1 MKSNRYGNLFAQA
14 GAGAKLSQPRPED
27 AVDVRFAPLRNLVAQ
42 QGQAGAAPIDGV
54 MQSMSEFYTQL
65 RAAEESLSRGQV
77 STALSATGSKMR
89 ADADRYPEPVRT
101 VLRDLAQT
109 SSGQAAGA
117 AQENIKRA
125 VSGSASFCAK
135 AVAGKYPFAKSSGE
149 VLLDDFNKVF
159 SPGGQLDSFFA
170 GNLAQFVDTPTGRD
184 WTARPGMEASAP
196 PPATIRQYQRA
207 AVIRDSFFKPGA
219 AQAQVTVDVKLV
231 AVSGANELTF
241 EHDGKAN
248 KMSPGSVV
256 RVQWPA
262 LTPGAG
268 TKLTVAGAP
277 AITSEGPWALFR
289 VLDKGTV
296 QPGAQPGL
304 VRLAF
309 APDAKRSATLELQPT
324 SVNNPFQ
331 SRELYQFQCPGQK

>member
-1 MKSNRYGNLFAQA
+1 
-14 GAGAKLSQPRPED
+14 
-27 AVDVRFAPLRNLVAQ
+27 
-42 QGQAGAAPIDGV
+42 
-54 MQSMSEFYTQL
+54 
-65 RAAEESLSRGQV
+65 
-77 STALSATGSKMR
+77 
-89 ADADRYPEPVRT
+89 
-101 VLRDLAQT
+101 
-109 SSGQAAGA
+109 
-117 AQENIKRA
+117 
-125 VSGSASFCAK
+125 
-135 AVAGKYPFAKSSGE
+135 

-170 GNLAQFVDTPTGRD
+170 GNLAQFVDTPPGRE
-184 WTARPGMEASAP
+184 WRPRPGMEASAP
-196 PPATIRQYQRA
+196 SPTTIRQYQRA
-207 AVIRDSFFKPGA
+207 AVIRDSFFRPGA

-231 AVSGANELTF
+231 AVSGASEVTF
-241 EHDGKAN
+241 EHDGKTN

-277 AITSEGPWALFR
+277 AIASEGPWALFR
-289 VLDKGTV
+289 VLDKGTA

-309 APDAKRSATLELQPT
+309 AADAKRSATLELQPT
-324 SVNNPFQ
+324 SVSNPFQ